1 MPVYETLDELC
12 TVQLAVAVA
21 VVGGEGGQL
30 ELPVRHGG
38 RVRGDGQ
45 VVGQVA
51 DISKSKSRCVFGIF
65 ISLTLRPV

>member
-1 MPVYETLDELC
+1 MPVYETLDELGA
-12 TVQLAVAVA
+12 VQLAVVVA
-21 VVGGEGGQL
+21 VIGGEGGEL

-51 DISKSKSRCVFGIF
+51 DGNKGKENCWS
-65 ISLTLRPV
+65 